1 MSTIVPLYC
10 FKLDEFTGEI
20 TRIVIEN
27 FHTVHPSKYIPDRV
41 NYTFRIGK
49 TTYDV
54 HGSNIDKFI
63 NWKVYSFTDDIDK
76 AKNIMFEDI
85 KMRYFKAERDAE
97 RYATVLV
104 NLKEGVKNGEN
115 QQQTKRR

>member
-76 AKNIMFEDI
+76 AKNIMYESL
-85 KMRYFKAERDAE
+85 KARYIKAEMECTRFADA
-97 RYATVLV
+97 V
-104 NLKEGVKNGEN
+104 VKL
-115 QQQTKRR
+115 RS